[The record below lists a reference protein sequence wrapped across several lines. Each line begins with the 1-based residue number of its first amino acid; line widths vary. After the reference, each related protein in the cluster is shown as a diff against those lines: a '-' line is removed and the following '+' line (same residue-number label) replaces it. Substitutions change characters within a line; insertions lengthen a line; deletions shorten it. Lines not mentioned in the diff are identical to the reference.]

1 MLSFGKK
8 APESAVVTGR
18 LEMANPLENRFD
30 PQDISEAEHYLAAV
44 PPGEIDPRVERLVNE
59 LIGRVADKWT
69 MLILEL
75 LEEKGTLRFTE
86 IGRQVEG
93 ISQKMLTQ
101 TLRQM
106 ERDGLLTRTVHPVV
120 PPRVDYALTPLGN
133 SLSAA
138 FCGVWIWA
146 ERNLDMVEA
155 ARARFDARG

>member
-1 MLSFGKK
+1 
-8 APESAVVTGR
+8 
-18 LEMANPLENRFD
+18 MANPLENRFD
-30 PQDISEAEHYLAAV
+30 PQDISEAEYYLAAV
-44 PPGEIDPRVERLVNE
+44 PPSEIDPRVERLVNE

-75 LEEKGTLRFTE
+75 LEEKGMLRFTE
-86 IGRQVEG
+86 IGRQVKG

-138 FCGVWIWA
+138 VCGVWIWA